1 MGEEKPA
8 ETADIPKTE
17 TQKPTETKCSPLSP
31 LAGVRL
37 AWALTGGF
45 RKPEVIIGEKP
56 GASQKTGGAQPTAE
70 SQTKLP
76 SQQSEGLDVIR
87 TNTEKAGLLL
97 ECQENAFPLGSAE
110 EKYVRES
117 AAAIRAS
124 VRNLATIY
132 RGRDLNFK
140 ENDILREVYLTS
152 IKENLAFGTS
162 LKDYAKALP
171 NAVIAGG
178 SGLAFSL
185 ISLQY
190 LNAEIN
196 SVDVFIISVIAG
208 IVGILL
214 YLIILKISRWRQ
226 KQFYIRSDHERN
238 LYYIQYLD
246 RSKKELKELYRE
258 LNDIHTKYRKDK
270 PLENLDWVRDSV
282 LGRTADD
289 RVDMTP
295 GNNPEGDEEIN
306 NLLES
311 LYPTECRDADQCIY
325 NGMYDPGCWV
335 RCETWG
341 AVKSRDPVKRPCDEK
356 TRMNIRWGLLLLAVI
371 ILVPAA
377 FSMFPA
383 ILATAPGSVTLT
395 KSPVFSSIDGNGT
408 ITVNIVLENAGN
420 TEITDLFI
428 EDTVPETFNYISG
441 DLTASVQSL
450 APRRSTSL
458 SYTIRPRYRGTF
470 PVPSAKAVFT
480 DRSGEV
486 QEIVS
491 NAPVFEVTLPDPGN
505 VIISKSASP
514 SVLKENQNITV
525 TIAVENTGKN
535 TIRNLTIIDK
545 EPDGFHFVTGDQT
558 LTIPFLKTAES
569 RSIHYTM
576 KSVNA
581 GRYILDPATVQFE
594 NIPANRTASKSNSP
608 VVQVIAGFT
617 RTMPGVKCGTSHTVC
632 NETEFYPAMEKF
644 LKAYAG
650 NTTKT

>member
-1 MGEEKPA
+1 
-8 ETADIPKTE
+8 
-17 TQKPTETKCSPLSP
+17 
-31 LAGVRL
+31 
-37 AWALTGGF
+37 
-45 RKPEVIIGEKP
+45 
-56 GASQKTGGAQPTAE
+56 
-70 SQTKLP
+70 
-76 SQQSEGLDVIR
+76 
-87 TNTEKAGLLL
+87 
-97 ECQENAFPLGSAE
+97 
-110 EKYVRES
+110 
-117 AAAIRAS
+117 
-124 VRNLATIY
+124 
-132 RGRDLNFK
+132 
-140 ENDILREVYLTS
+140 
-152 IKENLAFGTS
+152 
-162 LKDYAKALP
+162 
-171 NAVIAGG
+171 
-178 SGLAFSL
+178 
-185 ISLQY
+185 
-190 LNAEIN
+190 
-196 SVDVFIISVIAG
+196 
-208 IVGILL
+208 
-214 YLIILKISRWRQ
+214 
-226 KQFYIRSDHERN
+226 
-238 LYYIQYLD
+238 
-246 RSKKELKELYRE
+246 
-258 LNDIHTKYRKDK
+258 
-270 PLENLDWVRDSV
+270 
-282 LGRTADD
+282 
-289 RVDMTP
+289 VDMTP

-480 DRSGEV
+480 D
-486 QEIVS
+486 
-491 NAPVFEVTLPDPGN
+491 
-505 VIISKSASP
+505 
-514 SVLKENQNITV
+514 LKENQNITV